1 MANIHSHAQEVSNS
15 VGHRLLAIRES
26 RNWTLDELAQRSGV
40 SKAYLSRLECGNRQP
55 SITVLCAVARS
66 LGVSIASLFEHPDEH
81 IPCVIV
87 RSGSTAEKG
96 ANGLT
101 YQSLSRPSKPFNLQ
115 PIEVLIPANRPGD
128 KPYQHDG
135 EEWIRVI
142 EGSVK
147 LVVQDQSYELEVGD
161 CAHFESRQRHR
172 LAALGGKPAR
182 IILVACEIPISL
194 NPRMRAPESIA
205 ALVG

>member
-1 MANIHSHAQEVSNS
+1 MATIHSHAQEVSDS
-15 VGHRLLAIRES
+15 VGHRLLTIRES

-40 SKAYLSRLECGNRQP
+40 SKAYLSRLEHGNRQP
-55 SITVLCAVARS
+55 SITVLCAIANA
-66 LGVSIASLFEHPDEH
+66 LGVSIAALFEQPDEH
-81 IPCVIV
+81 IACVVV
-87 RSGSTAEKG
+87 RGGSPVEKV
-96 ANGLT
+96 ANGLA
-101 YQSLSRPSKPFNLQ
+101 YQSLSRPTKPFNLQ
-115 PIEVLIPANRPGD
+115 PIEVVIPADRLGD
-128 KPYQHDG
+128 KAYQHDG

-182 IILVACEIPISL
+182 IILVACEIPIAV
-194 NPRMRAPESIA
+194 NPKIRAPESIA